1 MNKSE
6 SIKELSSALAK
17 AQGLIEGAL
26 KDAQNPH
33 FRSKYATLASVVDA
47 VKEPLAKHGLSYTQI
62 LHDAENAVK
71 VETIILHQ
79 SGEWLSCGVLS
90 VPVSKNDA
98 QGFGSALTY
107 ARRYSLSAAF
117 GVAPEDDDGNGAAA
131 AAPRK
136 ENITPRAGAK
146 ERLTP
151 EQIAKVDKVASAML
165 DWLQNGAIDDA
176 VLTKENA
183 GLDTDETVYLWDRF
197 DSKQRAAMKKAHEAM
212 KMKTMA
218 GSQA

>member
-1 MNKSE
+1 MERSE
-6 SIKELSSALAK
+6 SVKELAAALAK
-17 AQGLIEGAL
+17 AQALIEGAA
-26 KDAQNPH
+26 KDGSNPH

-47 VKEPLAKHGLSYTQI
+47 VKEPLAKNGLSYTQV

-71 VETIILHQ
+71 VETVILHQ
-79 SGEWLSCGVLS
+79 SGEWLSTGALT
-90 VPVSKNDA
+90 VPVSKHDA

-117 GVAPEDDDGNGAAA
+117 GVAPEDDDGNEAAK
-131 AAPRK
+131 AAPAR
-136 ENITPRAGAK
+136 ESITPRAGSK

-151 EQIAKVDKVASAML
+151 EQVTKVDKIASAMV
-165 DWLQNGAIDDA
+165 DWLNTGSIDDA

-183 GLDTDETVYLWDRF
+183 GLDADETVYLWGQF
-197 DSKQRAAMKKAHEAM
+197 DSKQRSAMKKAHDAM
-212 KMKTMA
+212 KLKQLA

>member
-6 SIKELSSALAK
+6 TIKELAAGLAK
-17 AQGLIEGAL
+17 AQALIEGAA
-26 KDAQNPH
+26 KDGNNPH

-47 VKEPLAKHGLSYTQI
+47 VKEPLAKNGLSYTQV

-79 SGEWLSCGVLS
+79 SGEWLSCGCLS
-90 VPVSKNDA
+90 VPVSKHDA

-117 GVAPEDDDGNGAAA
+117 GVAPEDDDGNEAAK
-131 AAPRK
+131 AAPR
-136 ENITPRAGAK
+136 ESITPRAGSK

-151 EQIAKVDKVASAML
+151 EQVAKVDKIASAMV
-165 DWLQNGAIDDA
+165 DWLQSGAVDDA

-183 GLDTDETVYLWDRF
+183 GLDPDETVYLWGQF
-197 DSKQRAAMKKAHEAM
+197 DSRQRAAMKKAHEAM
-212 KMKTMA
+212 KLKQLA

>member
-6 SIKELSSALAK
+6 TIKELAAGLAK
-17 AQGLIEGAL
+17 AQALIEGAA
-26 KDAQNPH
+26 KDGNNPH
-33 FRSKYATLASVVDA
+33 FRAKYATLASVVDA
-47 VKEPLAKHGLSYTQI
+47 VKEPLAKNGLSYTQV

-79 SGEWLSCGVLS
+79 SGEWLSCGCLS
-90 VPVSKNDA
+90 VPVSKHDT

-131 AAPRK
+131 AAPR
-136 ENITPRAGAK
+136 EAITPRAGSK

-151 EQIAKVDKVASAML
+151 EQVTKVDKIASAMV
-165 DWLQNGAIDDA
+165 DWINTGSIDDA

-183 GLDTDETVYLWDRF
+183 GLDADETVYLWGQF

-212 KMKTMA
+212 KLKQLA

>member
-6 SIKELSSALAK
+6 TLKELAASLSK
-17 AQGLIEGAL
+17 AQALIEGAA
-26 KDAQNPH
+26 KDGNNPH
-33 FRSKYATLASVVDA
+33 FRAKYATLASVVDA
-47 VKEPLAKHGLSYTQI
+47 VKEPLAKNGLSYTQV

-79 SGEWLSCGVLS
+79 SGEWLSCGCLS
-90 VPVSKNDA
+90 VPVSKHDA

-131 AAPRK
+131 AAPR
-136 ENITPRAGAK
+136 EAITPRAGSK

-151 EQIAKVDKVASAML
+151 EQVTKVDKIASAMV
-165 DWLQNGAIDDA
+165 DWINTGSIDDA

-183 GLDTDETVYLWDRF
+183 GLDADETVYLWGQF

-212 KMKTMA
+212 KLKQLA

>member
-1 MNKSE
+1 MERSE
-6 SIKELSSALAK
+6 SVKELASALAK
-17 AQGLIEGAL
+17 AQALIEGAA
-26 KDAQNPH
+26 KDGNNPH

-47 VKEPLAKHGLSYTQI
+47 VKEPLAKNGLSYTQV

-79 SGEWLSCGVLS
+79 SGEWLSCGCLS
-90 VPVSKNDA
+90 VPVSKHDA

-117 GVAPEDDDGNGAAA
+117 GVAPEDDDGNEAAK
-131 AAPRK
+131 AAPQR
-136 ENITPRAGAK
+136 ESITPRAGSK

-151 EQIAKVDKVASAML
+151 EQVAKVDKIASEMV
-165 DWLQNGAIDDA
+165 DWLQSGAIDDA

-183 GLDTDETVYLWDRF
+183 GLDPDETVYLWGQF

-212 KMKTMA
+212 KLKQLA